1 LTPEELSA
9 ELESSGI
16 VLAAEDGRLRVN
28 APRGALSEEMKTA
41 IARSRNDLLALL
53 ERRALLQSAAIA
65 RIERSSVLPVSSF
78 QERMWILQRIDPTNT
93 DYNIVSV
100 WQSATQFAAD
110 RQSAAVRSLIARHEI
125 LHSAFD
131 EFGDSIGMQPLT
143 PEAVPIEVRD
153 LSAHPQTQ
161 RHELVRS
168 AIDQEAHRPFDLTA
182 GPAVRFIVCRL
193 GESEA
198 VTLCVAHHIAVD
210 AWSLSLLEKEF
221 AALCAQGTA
230 PISIPSLQYADYAAW
245 QRSRQNPRA
254 MAVELQWWRGY
265 LAAAPPLSIF
275 PPDRSGSTGPKG
287 ATQAFHWDADLASG
301 LRALARNEGAT
312 VYTALLAACAVVL
325 RWHTG
330 QQDFVLGSPTGVR
343 ERVELETM
351 IGPFV
356 GLLLIRLDVSG
367 DPSFAEVLRHARD
380 SMLEAHA
387 HRQMPFEALLE
398 HLKPPRMIDHSP
410 VFQIAVVQH
419 NAPGGEQGLSF
430 SGGTMHELTWFVRE
444 AAGRLYCDLE
454 FRADRYSDAAIDRI
468 AAHLEAVLRQAVDKP
483 GSRISELTQLVGTER
498 RQVVEEFN
506 SITLAVP
513 DESFVAHFER
523 RTAAMPDATAIVYQ
537 DARLSYAELNRRA
550 NALAQH
556 LCSIGVAR
564 GTRVAV
570 CLERSLELVVA
581 VLAIQKT
588 GAAYVPLDPGFPA
601 DRLSFMLDD
610 SGAAWLLSAGAAAN
624 GVALP
629 AGVAVVDCGRHAA
642 AVRES
647 MENPQPMIRA
657 QDPAYVIYTSGS
669 TGRPKGVIV
678 SHGSLM
684 NLLWSM
690 AREPGL
696 ASTDVL
702 AAVTTISF
710 DIAGLELYLPLLV
723 GARIELIS
731 RDDAANGAAL
741 AARLAQCGAS
751 VLQATPATWRLLIEA
766 DWRPGPGFRALCGGE
781 SLGREL
787 ADALLDRVAA
797 LWNLYGPTET
807 TIWSSVGRVQRDDG
821 PISIGRPIGNT
832 QIYILG
838 DAGQPMPIGVQGEIC
853 IGGAGVALGYHNRPE
868 LTGERFVADPF
879 AARPDA
885 RLYRTGDLGRWRE
898 DGCIEH
904 LGRIDHQVKIRGFR
918 VELGE
923 IEARLTA
930 HEAVRQAVVVAREAA
945 PGDLRVI
952 AYVLYERAQDLT
964 ASEVRRHLRRD
975 LPDYMVPSLV
985 MAVESIP
992 LTPNGKVDRAALPD
1006 PFKHTGARAIA
1017 HARLTTPME
1026 ELIGE
1031 FWRELLKVEQ
1041 IGAEDNFFDLGGH
1054 SLLSLRVAASIERR
1068 TGWRMDP
1075 RTLYFQSLRQIAAT
1089 VGGGATS
1096 SQQP

>member
-1 LTPEELSA
+1 LTPEELTA
-9 ELESSGI
+9 QLESSGI
-16 VLAAEDGRLRVN
+16 MLIVEDGRLRVN
-28 APRGALSEEMKTA
+28 APRGRLSEELKTA
-41 IARSRNDLLALL
+41 IAGSRNDLLALL
-53 ERRALLQSAAIA
+53 ERRASLQSAPIA

-78 QERMWILQRIDPTNT
+78 QERMWILQRLDPTNT

-100 WQSATQFAAD
+100 WKSATQFAAE
-110 RQSAAVRSLIARHEI
+110 RQSAAVRWLIGRHEI
-125 LHSAFD
+125 LRSAFD
-131 EFGDSIGMQPLT
+131 EVGDTLAMRLLP

-153 LSAHPQTQ
+153 LGAQSQMQ
-161 RHELVRS
+161 WQELLRV
-168 AIDQEAHRPFDLTA
+168 AIDREAHRPFDLTA
-182 GPAVRFIVCRL
+182 GAAVRFIVCRA

-198 VTLCVAHHIAVD
+198 VTLCIAHHIVVD

-221 AALCAQGTA
+221 ATLCAQGA
-230 PISIPSLQYADYAAW
+230 ACMPVPSLQFADYAAW
-245 QRSRQNPRA
+245 HRSRQNPRA
-254 MAVELQWWRGY
+254 MAADLQWWDRY
-265 LAAAPPLSIF
+265 LAGAPQVSVF
-275 PPDRSGSTGPKG
+275 PPDRSGSARPVG
-287 ATQAFHWDADLASG
+287 ATREFDWDADLASG
-301 LRALARNEGAT
+301 LRALARSEGAT
-312 VYTALLAACAVVL
+312 VYIALLAACAVVL

-330 QQDFVLGSPTGVR
+330 QQDFVLGSPMGVR

-367 DPSFAEVLRHARD
+367 DPSFTELLRRARD
-380 SMLEAHA
+380 SMLEAHK
-387 HRQMPFEALLE
+387 HRQVPFEALLA
-398 HLKPPRMIDHSP
+398 HLKPPRMVDHSP
-410 VFQIAVVQH
+410 LFQIAVVQH

-468 AAHLEAVLRQAVDKP
+468 AAHLEAVLRRAVDKP
-483 GSRISELTQLVGTER
+483 GSRVSEFTQLLGCER
-498 RQVVEEFN
+498 RQVIEEFN
-506 SITLAVP
+506 STALEVP

-556 LCSIGVAR
+556 LCSLGVGRGAR
-564 GTRVAV
+564 VGV

-581 VLAIQKT
+581 VLAVQKA
-588 GAAYVPLDPGFPA
+588 GAAYVPLDPGFPPE
-601 DRLSFMLDD
+601 RLSFMLSD
-610 SGAAWLLSAGAAAN
+610 SGAAWLVTGGAVAN

-629 AGVAVVDCGRHAA
+629 AGVAVVDCGLHAA
-642 AVRES
+642 LARDS
-647 MENPQPMIRA
+647 MENPQPVIRA
-657 QDPAYVIYTSGS
+657 EDPAYVIYTSGS
-669 TGRPKGVIV
+669 TGRPKGVVV

-702 AAVTTISF
+702 AAITTISF

-731 RDDAANGAAL
+731 RDSAANGAVL

-751 VLQATPATWRLLIEA
+751 VLQATPATWRLLTEA
-766 DWRPGPGFRALCGGE
+766 DWRPGPGFRAFCGGE
-781 SLGREL
+781 ALGREL

-807 TIWSSVGRVQRDDG
+807 TIWSTVGRIQRNDG

-832 QIYILG
+832 QVYILG
-838 DAGQPMPIGVQGEIC
+838 GGGEPMPIGVQGEIS

-879 AARPDA
+879 TSRPGA

-923 IEARLTA
+923 IEARLSA

-945 PGDLRVI
+945 PGDLRLI

-964 ASEVRRHLRRD
+964 ASEVRRYLRRD

-1017 HARLTTPME
+1017 HARLVTPME
-1026 ELIGE
+1026 EMIGE

-1054 SLLSLRVAASIERR
+1054 SLLSLRVAASIEKR

-1089 VGGGATS
+1089 VGGGATP
-1096 SQQP
+1096 SQQS